1 MLSLEEDL
9 EKIKELENKI
19 TENNNN
25 YDKIIE
31 ILNKY
36 EIDIKILKIKLADI
50 QQISKMSFTLLLVS
64 YSHIIF
70 FYFIRILNL

>member
-50 QQISKMSFTLLLVS
+50 QQILLCAIPLSVIWQKS
-64 YSHIIF
+64 
-70 FYFIRILNL
+70 

>member
-25 YDKIIE
+25 YDKIID

-36 EIDIKILKIKLADI
+36 EIDIKSLKLKLADI
-50 QQISKMSFTLLLVS
+50 QQISKM
-64 YSHIIF
+64 
-70 FYFIRILNL
+70 

>member
-19 TENNNN
+19 KENNN

-64 YSHIIF
+64 YSHIIC
-70 FYFIRILNL
+70 FYFIRIFNL